1 MKEGP
6 FVLTPMCMGRQ
17 GRGIL
22 AGALLAGMLVG
33 LTGCP
38 QPVQDAQV
46 LVVVNGK
53 PISLEDF
60 NRRWAALSPSL
71 QARYRAMGG
80 ERKFLDELIGEELL
94 LQEGRRQGLD
104 QGAAIREQME
114 RLKEQLMLDE
124 LMRQALQAA
133 DAVSDAD
140 VDAYVAA
147 HPESIRQ
154 PQMVHLAHV
163 VTATPEMAKDIKR
176 RLDQGQDFGA
186 IARKF
191 SIDVASRGK
200 GGELGVYR
208 EGEGPAAV
216 EREFLNLKVGA
227 ISEPIQTEKGFR
239 IVKLLAREPEDQ
251 KKKALA
257 KARLKQEL
265 QAERRRKR
273 FEEFQARLRANASVR
288 MADASKLVIHD
299 ASQPAAPAAAAA
311 PQ

>member
-1 MKEGP
+1 MKEGA
-6 FVLTPMCMGRQ
+6 FVRAPMVMMTRWGAGVSWALLT
-17 GRGIL
+17 GIL
-22 AGALLAGMLVG
+22 LTLA
-33 LTGCP
+33 GCP

-104 QGAAIREQME
+104 QAAAIREQME

-124 LMRQALQAA
+124 LMKQALQST
-133 DAVSDAD
+133 DVVSDAD
-140 VDAYVAA
+140 VDAYIAA

-154 PQMVHLAHV
+154 PQVVHLAHI
-163 VTATPEMAKDIKR
+163 VTTTPEMAKDIKR

-186 IARKF
+186 LAKKF
-191 SIDVASRGK
+191 SVDVASRGK

-208 EGEGPAAV
+208 EGEGPAEV
-216 EREFLNLKVGA
+216 EKEFLRLKVGA
-227 ISEPIQTEKGFR
+227 VSEPIQTEKGFR

-265 QAERRRKR
+265 QAERRRRR
-273 FEEFQARLRANASVR
+273 FEEFQARLRANATVR
-288 MADASKLVIHD
+288 MADASKLVIHEGGSA
-299 ASQPAAPAAAAA
+299 ASASAPA

>member
-1 MKEGP
+1 MREGT
-6 FVLTPMCMGRQ
+6 FVRTPRGPRRDV
-17 GRGIL
+17 RGIGL
-22 AGALLAGMLVG
+22 AGLLAGL
-33 LTGCP
+33 LLSLSGCP

-124 LMRQALQAA
+124 LMKQALQST
-133 DAVSDAD
+133 DEVGDAD
-140 VDAYVAA
+140 VEAYVAA
-147 HPESIRQ
+147 HPEAVRQ
-154 PQMVHLAHV
+154 PQVVHLAHIV
-163 VTATPEMAKDIKR
+163 VATQDMAKDIKR
-176 RLDQGQDFGA
+176 RLDQGHDFGVQ
-186 IARKF
+186 ARKF
-191 SIDVASRGK
+191 SIDVVSRAK

-208 EGEGPAAV
+208 EGEGPAEV
-216 EREFLNLKVGA
+216 EKEFLHLKVGGV
-227 ISEPIQTEKGFR
+227 SEPIQTDKGFR

-273 FEEFQARLRANASVR
+273 FEVFQAKLRANASVR
-288 MADASKLVIHD
+288 MADASKLVVHD
-299 ASQPAAPAAAAA
+299 ASPPPATT

>member
-1 MKEGP
+1 M
-6 FVLTPMCMGRQ
+6 TRQ
-17 GRGIL
+17 GG
-22 AGALLAGMLVG
+22 GAVLGVLLAGL
-33 LTGCP
+33 LAALSGCP
-38 QPVQDAQV
+38 QPVQDGQV

-60 NRRWAALSPSL
+60 NRRWASLTPAL

-124 LMRQALQAA
+124 LMRQALQAT

-140 VDAYVAA
+140 VDAYVTA
-147 HPESIRQ
+147 HPDSIRQ
-154 PQMVHLAHV
+154 PQLVHLAHI

-186 IARKF
+186 LARKF
-191 SIDVASRGK
+191 STDVASRGK

-208 EGEGPAAV
+208 EGEGPA
-216 EREFLNLKVGA
+216 EMEKEFLHLKVGGV
-227 ISEPIQTEKGFR
+227 SEPIQTDKGLR
-239 IVKLLAREPEDQ
+239 IVKLVAREPEDQ

-273 FEEFQARLRANASVR
+273 FEEFQAKLRANASVR

-299 ASQPAAPAAAAA
+299 ASLPAAPPPAT
-311 PQ
+311 P

>member
-1 MKEGP
+1 MREGT
-6 FVLTPMCMGRQ
+6 FVRTPMGTARLRRMGMMTV
-17 GRGIL
+17 
-22 AGALLAGMLVG
+22 LLAGL
-33 LTGCP
+33 LQALSGCP

-60 NRRWAALSPSL
+60 NRRWAALSPAL
-71 QARYRAMGG
+71 QARYRAVGG

-114 RLKEQLMLDE
+114 RLKEQLVLDE
-124 LMRQALQAA
+124 LMKQALQST

-140 VDAYVAA
+140 VDAYIAA

-154 PQMVHLAHV
+154 PQVVHLAHI
-163 VTATPEMAKDIKR
+163 VTATPEMAKDVKR

-186 IARKF
+186 TARKF
-191 SIDVASRGK
+191 SIDAVSRAK

-208 EGEGPAAV
+208 EGEGPADI
-216 EREFLNLKVGA
+216 EKEFLHLKVGG
-227 ISEPIQTEKGFR
+227 ISEAIQTEKGYR

-251 KKKALA
+251 KKKGLA

-273 FEEFQARLRANASVR
+273 FEEFQAKLRANASVR

-299 ASQPAAPAAAAA
+299 ASLPAAP
-311 PQ
+311 